1 MADLENE
8 VLDWDSEVEDDGS
21 GDFVLLDPGE
31 YPFEVYKLERKFYNG
46 SEKIPPCP
54 MAELTLRVSG
64 PNSLTA
70 MVTDRIYLVKKSEWK
85 ISELMRCLG
94 QKQHGEKCKPN
105 WAKVQE
111 PRAWSVWASM
121 STPAGTASRAPA
133 MTWRGI
139 WIRLTPHPPTAVQER
154 NRGRN
159 NAQTVSAGGHQLR
172 LP

>member
-64 PNSLTA
+64 PNGLTA
-70 MVTDRIYLVKKSEWK
+70 MVTDRVYLVKKSEWK

-105 WAKVQE
+105 WAKVQGARGMVRLGQHE
-111 PRAWSVWASM
+111 YTGRDGKPRTSNDVARYLDPVDT
-121 STPAGTASRAPA
+121 TPTYGGTGKKP
-133 MTWRGI
+133 W
-139 WIRLTPHPPTAVQER
+139 QK
-154 NRGRN
+154 
-159 NAQTVSAGGHQLR
+159 
-172 LP
+172 